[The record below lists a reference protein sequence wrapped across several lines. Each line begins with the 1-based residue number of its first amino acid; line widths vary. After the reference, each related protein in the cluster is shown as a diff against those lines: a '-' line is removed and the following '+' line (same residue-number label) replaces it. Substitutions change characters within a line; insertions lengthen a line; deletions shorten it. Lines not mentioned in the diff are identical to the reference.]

1 MSMSALKTGC
11 DRGISERRKG
21 LVSIHGALPL
31 SVCLPAVHIPLQWP
45 SLHQGGLVST
55 GQIHTLLG
63 GSTPSQGQR
72 ESYRSNEK
80 VLIQIYNEIPTWDK
94 ASGQRIDTRTS
105 ATAAIMAVNSNTMMK
120 VQSVLPC
127 RNNMRKI
134 TNSEKI
140 EDTNFVSHFSMLK
153 WFWLSKLNIYRKLQK
168 YDFVGWLKSVNT

>member
-1 MSMSALKTGC
+1 MKELCLLHWAESRRRHMSVSALKTGC

-55 GQIHTLLG
+55 GQIHNLLSG
-63 GSTPSQGQR
+63 CTPSQGQR

-94 ASGQRIDTRTS
+94 TGGQRIDTRIS
-105 ATAAIMAVNSNTMMK
+105 ATAAIMPVNSNTMMK
-120 VQSVLPC
+120 EQSVLPC
-127 RNNMRKI
+127 RSN
-134 TNSEKI
+134 TWGEKLI
-140 EDTNFVSHFSMLK
+140 WKRSKKLLFCHIFSM
-153 WFWLSKLNIYRKLQK
+153 
-168 YDFVGWLKSVNT
+168 

>member
-1 MSMSALKTGC
+1 MKELCLLHWAESRRRHMSMSALKTGC

-55 GQIHTLLG
+55 GQIHNLLG
-63 GSTPSQGQR
+63 GCTSSQGQR
-72 ESYRSNEK
+72 ESHRSNEK

-94 ASGQRIDTRTS
+94 AGGQRIDTRTS

-120 VQSVLPC
+120 EKSLLPC
-127 RNNMRKI
+127 RNNTRKK
-134 TNSEKI
+134 NSEKI
-140 EDTNFVSHFSMLK
+140 EDKNFVSHFSMLK
-153 WFWLSKLNIYRKLQK
+153 RFCLTKLNI
-168 YDFVGWLKSVNT
+168 